1 MEFLEGSR
9 VINLYCR
16 KGGVSLVKITIDE
29 LQQKIIKRLL
39 NEGVQQE
46 HAEIVADVLTY
57 AEARGIQ
64 SHGVIRMAPYVVRVQ
79 KGHIRVQPNIQVTP
93 INEAVVKIDGDHGFG
108 HVIAKIAT
116 DEAMKCAQKMGIG
129 LTVVAHTTHCGA
141 VGYYADY
148 AAKHGMIALLFTQ
161 ADTLV
166 APFGAKDAYLGV
178 NPITYGIP
186 NGDEPIVLDM
196 STSEAAFGKIM
207 MARQNGEAIPDTWG
221 LDEAGYPTTN
231 PNHVEALQPT
241 AGAKGSGLALLVD
254 ILAGILPG
262 ENERMYEE
270 VDKRRDLGQFVIVID
285 PTIFMA
291 PETFADRM
299 QSVVKGL
306 RAATPAPKFNQ
317 VQLPGDRSREK
328 MEKSE
333 QQGIELKEDYIAFLD
348 EE

>member
-1 MEFLEGSR
+1 M
-9 VINLYCR
+9 
-16 KGGVSLVKITIDE
+16 GVFILVNITIDD
-29 LQQKIIKRLL
+29 LRRKIIKRLEK
-39 NEGVQQE
+39 EGVQRL
-46 HAEIVADVLTY
+46 HAETVADVLTY
-57 AEARGIQ
+57 AEARGIH

-79 KGHIRVQPNIQVTP
+79 KGHIHVNPDIQITP
-93 INEAVVKIDGDHGFG
+93 VNDTVVKIDGDYGFG

-116 DEAMKCAQKMGIG
+116 DEAIACAKKTGIG
-129 LTVVAHTTHCGA
+129 LAVVAHTTHCGA

-148 AAKHGMIALLFTQ
+148 AAKQGMIALLFTQ

-186 NGDEPIVLDM
+186 NGEAPIVLDM

-207 MARQNGEAIPDTWG
+207 IARQNGDTIPDTWG
-221 LDEAGYPTTN
+221 LDEEGVPTTN
-231 PNHVEALQPT
+231 PHQVEALQPT

-254 ILAGILPG
+254 VLAGILPG

-270 VDKRRDLGQFVIVID
+270 VDKRRNLGQFVIAID
-285 PTIFMA
+285 PAIFMA
-291 PETFADRM
+291 PETFAERM

-306 RAATPAPKFNQ
+306 HAATPAPNFDK

-328 MEKSE
+328 MAQAHEK
-333 QQGIELKEDYIAFLD
+333 GIELQEDYIAFLD